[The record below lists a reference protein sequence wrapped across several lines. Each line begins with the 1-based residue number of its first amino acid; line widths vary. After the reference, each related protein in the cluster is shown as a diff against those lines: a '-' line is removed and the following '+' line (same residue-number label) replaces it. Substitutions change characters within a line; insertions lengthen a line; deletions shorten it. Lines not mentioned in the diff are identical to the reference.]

1 MNDWYKI
8 IKTHRGD
15 FVVMKWIM
23 KDSFQI
29 QVNFCYMNKT
39 TFCYYE
45 CKTEMEMNELF
56 DELNKSDCFAS
67 LDTYKTSL
75 N

>member
-1 MNDWYKI
+1 MKDWFKV
-8 IKTHRGD
+8 IKTHKGD
-15 FVVMKWIM
+15 FVIMKWIM

-29 QVNFCYMNKT
+29 QANFCYMNKT

-45 CKTEMEMNELF
+45 CKTEREMNELF
-56 DELNKSDCFAS
+56 DELNESDCFAS